1 MPYIQLKTN
10 KTITKE
16 EEIILKDAFGKK
28 IALLPGKSEAW
39 LMVEI
44 EDERKLYFQGSKED
58 CAILEVKVYHE
69 GGKISYDSLTVALTK
84 EVSSILKIKP
94 DRIYVEY
101 EETPSWGWNGS
112 NF

>member
-10 KTITKE
+10 KSVTKE
-16 EEIILKDAFGKK
+16 EEIILKDIFGKK
-28 IALLPGKSEAW
+28 ISLLPGKSEAW

-44 EDERKLYFQGSKED
+44 EDERKLYFQGSDEA

-69 GGKISYDSLTVALTK
+69 GGRISYDSLTEALTK
-84 EVSSILKIKP
+84 EVANILKIKP